1 MTIFNDRRRVLQGS
15 LAAVASLSLAPAV
28 FAKATTATQR
38 PLTTRLTD
46 RLAVIGGVGANVVV
60 LTGADGLLLVDSGA
74 AEHAA
79 ALRGQLQQ
87 LAGTLPVRT
96 LINTHWHAQQTGSN
110 EAFGKAG
117 AQVIAQAKT
126 AQRLST
132 DQYQPA
138 QDRYVKALPKP
149 AQPGRRFH
157 LQDRLDVAGETLE
170 LGYLLEAHTDGDC
183 FVHFRSANVI
193 AVGDAASPERDPIL
207 DWYGGGWLGGRI
219 DGLSQLIARG
229 NEATRYVP
237 AQGPVVGRAELQA
250 EQAMLETVFARMTEF
265 VRKGYS
271 AQDILA
277 AGVLNGLPRTLNDPQ
292 TFVESV
298 FKGFWA
304 HHNTLSPDVV

>member
-1 MTIFNDRRRVLQGS
+1 MTRSYDRRHVLSGG
-15 LAAVASLSLAPAV
+15 LAAVISLSLAPST
-28 FAKATTATQR
+28 FAKAPPSSQG
-38 PLTTRLTD
+38 PFTTRLSD
-46 RLAVIGGVGANVVV
+46 RLSVIGGVGANVIVRSD
-60 LTGADGLLLVDSGA
+60 TDGLLLVDSGTA
-74 AEHAA
+74 AQAS
-79 ALRGQLQQ
+79 ALRGQLRQ
-87 LAGTLPVRT
+87 LAGSAPVRT
-96 LINTHWHAQQTGSN
+96 LINTHWHVEQTGSN

-117 AQVIAQAKT
+117 AQIIAQAKT

-132 DQYQPA
+132 DQYQPTL
-138 QDRYVKALPKP
+138 DRYVRALPKA
-149 AQPGRRFH
+149 AQPTQRFH
-157 LQDRLDVAGETLE
+157 ALDTLRLGGESID

-183 FVHFRSANVI
+183 FVHFRDANVV

-219 DGLSQLIARG
+219 DALAQLIALG

-237 AQGPVVGRAELQA
+237 SQGPVIGRAELQT
-250 EQAMLETVFARMTEF
+250 EKAMLETVFVRMTEF

-292 TFVESV
+292 TFVASV

-304 HHNTLSPDVV
+304 HHNTLAPDVV